1 MSTVAPIL
9 LGESASVRLISS
21 IAVAV
26 WFLGTGEPNVPAQD
40 QRPTFR
46 ASVARVSLNVVVKDG
61 RGRSITD
68 LELKDFQILDQGQ
81 AVAVTDLRAGE
92 ESVSIAVLVDTS
104 GSMRM
109 GERLTFAK
117 RAATLLLKHFRPGDE
132 AGLFTFDSVLHEVA
146 PFSTDTTLLR
156 DGLGR
161 IDPFGST
168 SLHDAVAAAARTL
181 AERPSSR
188 RAVVAITDGI
198 DNSSRLTAAAAS
210 GVATSI
216 DVPVYVMAVADSGPP
231 LTTRDVGLEAVEG
244 GGVARLD
251 GLTAPTGGVS
261 FGAETTA
268 DAYLAGRQI
277 LNDLRAGYVLSFT
290 PDGAPGWHQL
300 MVRVAR
306 KDVRVR
312 TRAGFW
318 VGAQTSVRADW

>member
-1 MSTVAPIL
+1 MSAVAPIF
-9 LGESASVRLISS
+9 LGESANVRLISS
-21 IAVAV
+21 MAVAV
-26 WFLGTGEPNVPAQD
+26 WFLGAGEPNVAAQD

-81 AVAVTDLRAGE
+81 AVAATDLRAAE

-109 GERLTFAK
+109 GERLAFAK
-117 RAATLLLKHFRPGDE
+117 RAVTLLLKHFRAGDE
-132 AGLFTFDSVLHEVA
+132 AGLFTFDRVLHEVV

-188 RAVVAITDGI
+188 RAVVAITDGV

-216 DVPVYVMAVADSGPP
+216 DVPVYVMAVADSGQLP
-231 LTTRDVGLEAVEG
+231 TTRE
-244 GGVARLD
+244 VA
-251 GLTAPTGGVS
+251 P
-261 FGAETTA
+261 
-268 DAYLAGRQI
+268 
-277 LNDLRAGYVLSFT
+277 
-290 PDGAPGWHQL
+290 
-300 MVRVAR
+300 
-306 KDVRVR
+306 
-312 TRAGFW
+312 
-318 VGAQTSVRADW
+318 

>member
-1 MSTVAPIL
+1 MAVAAWL
-9 LGESASVRLISS
+9 LGA
-21 IAVAV
+21 
-26 WFLGTGEPNVPAQD
+26 GEPNVAAQD

-46 ASVARVSLNVVVKDG
+46 ASVARVSLNVVVKDD

-81 AVAVTDLRAGE
+81 PVVVTDLRAGE

-109 GERLTFAK
+109 DERLRFAK
-117 RAATLLLKHFRPGDE
+117 RAATLLLKHFQAGDE
-132 AGLFTFDSVLHEVA
+132 AGLFTFDRVLREVV

-156 DGLGR
+156 DGLER
-161 IDPFGST
+161 IEPFGST

-181 AERPSSR
+181 AERPSPR
-188 RAVVAITDGI
+188 RAVVAITDGV

-210 GVATSI
+210 GLATAI
-216 DVPVYVMAVADSGPP
+216 DVPVYVMAVTDSGPSP
-231 LTTRDVGLEAVEG
+231 TTRDVPLEAVEG

-251 GLTAPTGGVS
+251 ELTAPTGGVS

-268 DAYLAGRQI
+268 AAYFAGRQI
-277 LNDLRAGYVLSFT
+277 LNELRAGYILTFT
-290 PDGAPGWHQL
+290 PDSAPGWHQL
-300 MVRVAR
+300 LVRTAR

-318 VGAQTSVRADW
+318 VGAETSVR

>member
-1 MSTVAPIL
+1 M
-9 LGESASVRLISS
+9 RLISS
-21 IAVAV
+21 MAVVV
-26 WFLGTGEPNVPAQD
+26 WLLGAGEPNVAAQD

-46 ASVARVSLNVVVKDG
+46 AGIARVSLNVVVKDD

-68 LELKDFQILDQGQ
+68 LQLKDFQILNQGQ
-81 AVAVTDLRAGE
+81 PVVVTDLRAGE
-92 ESVSIAVLVDTS
+92 ESVSIAVLIDTS

-109 GERLTFAK
+109 GERLAFAK
-117 RAATLLLKHFRPGDE
+117 RAATLLLKHFRAGDE
-132 AGLFTFDSVLHEVA
+132 AGLFTFDRVLHEVV

-156 DGLGR
+156 DGLER

-181 AERPSSR
+181 AERPSPR
-188 RAVVAITDGI
+188 RAVVAITDGV

-210 GVATSI
+210 GVATSS
-216 DVPVYVMAVADSGPP
+216 DVPVYVMAVADSGQP
-231 LTTRDVGLEAVEG
+231 LTTREVALEPVEG

-251 GLTAPTGGVS
+251 DLTAPTGGVS

-268 DAYLAGRQI
+268 AAYLAGRQI
-277 LNDLRAGYVLSFT
+277 LNDLRAGYVLTFT
-290 PDGAPGWHQL
+290 PDNAPGWHEL
-300 MVRVAR
+300 IVRVAR

-318 VGAQTSVRADW
+318 VGRSALLQRRNAPRPSRI